1 MDGSRSD
8 PDPGNRGGGVD
19 AVLAW
24 VLAERVRYVYTD
36 PRHWHLYEDA
46 VFAPRLPSSLGWRH
60 FVLSNH
66 VPEFGKIA
74 PGWT

>member
-1 MDGSRSD
+1 MDGSPPILVRAFEAA
-8 PDPGNRGGGVD
+8 GVD
-19 AVLAW
+19 AVLAR